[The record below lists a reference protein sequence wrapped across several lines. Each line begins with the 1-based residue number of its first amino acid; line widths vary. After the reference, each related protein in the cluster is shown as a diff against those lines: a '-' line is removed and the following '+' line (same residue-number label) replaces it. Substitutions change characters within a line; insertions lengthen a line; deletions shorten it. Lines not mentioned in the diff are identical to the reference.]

1 MLSFLVVKCR
11 RDESFECLIQFEFKV
26 SDTVANFIFED
37 TATFLPAEKKKGSEE
52 EGLDCVCD
60 GRKCQNLNY
69 DIHTCGSCLTPSCF
83 IKCEMTSTL
92 KIR

>member
-83 IKCEMTSTL
+83 IKCEMASTL